1 MKTYPQ
7 YKESGIDWFGKIPSH
22 WDVKRIKDIVKINSE
37 TLKEDTS
44 IDYTFKYIDIS
55 NVSSDGVITLSDDM
69 TFYESPSR
77 ARRIV
82 HKGDVIVST
91 VRTYLKAIAPIDF
104 DANDVIAST
113 GFAVLTPFAIESSY
127 LMYLMLS
134 SSVIDQI
141 CSQSTGV
148 SYPAISAGKIS
159 ALSVIVPSLDE
170 QRRIASYLDEKCGV
184 FDGQVELL
192 EKKQKA
198 YERLKMSIIND
209 AVTCGLNPSVTLR
222 PSGIDWI
229 GDIPAHWQRLRLK
242 DVSIMYSGL
251 TGKSGDDFRC
261 DDDSKTKPFVPF
273 TNVLNN
279 TKIDFNQF
287 NRVVMTDDEQQNR
300 VQENDLIFL
309 MSSEDYESIAKS
321 AVVVGDP
328 GEVYLNSF
336 CRGLHFTSNKIYAP
350 FVNYQL
356 NSETYHDAL
365 RFEARGFTRINIKV
379 DRVFSQFIT
388 VPPLAEQ
395 RAIADYL
402 DQKCDEIDATI
413 DNISKQIDAYKRLKK
428 SLINEVVT
436 GKRAV

>member
-1 MKTYPQ
+1 MKRFPE
-7 YKESGIDWFGKIPSH
+7 YKDSGVEWFGKIPAH
-22 WDVKRIKDIVKINSE
+22 WKVKRIKDIVKINSE
-37 TLKEDTS
+37 ILKEDTPY
-44 IDYTFKYIDIS
+44 DYTFKYIDIS
-55 NVSSDGVITLSDDM
+55 NVSSDGVITPSEDM

-77 ARRIV
+77 ARRII

-104 DANDVIAST
+104 DANNIIAST
-113 GFAVLTPFAIESSY
+113 GFAVLTPFEIESSY
-127 LMYLMLS
+127 LKYLILS
-134 SSVIDQI
+134 SPVIDQF

-148 SYPAISAGKIS
+148 SYPAISSGKIS
-159 ALSVIVPSLDE
+159 ALSALVPSHDE
-170 QRRIASYLDEKCGV
+170 QRAIADYLDKKCGEI
-184 FDGQVELL
+184 DGQVALL
-192 EKKQKA
+192 EKKRDA
-198 YERLKMSIIND
+198 YARLKISVINK
-209 AVTCGLNPSVTLR
+209 AVTHGLNPDISMR

-229 GDIPAHWQRLRLK
+229 GDIPAHWERLRLK
-242 DVSIMYSGL
+242 DVSYMYSGL

-261 DDDSKTKPFVPF
+261 DDDTKTKPFVPF

-287 NRVVMTDDEQQNR
+287 NRVVMAEGEQQNR
-300 VQENDLIFL
+300 VLENDLIFL

-336 CRGLHFTSNKIYAP
+336 CRGLHFTSNDVYAP

-356 NSETYHDAL
+356 NSEKYHDAL

-395 RAIADYL
+395 REIADYL
-402 DQKCDEIDATI
+402 DKKCGEIDAVVENL
-413 DNISKQIDAYKRLKK
+413 DKQINAYKRLKK

>member
-1 MKTYPQ
+1 M
-7 YKESGIDWFGKIPSH
+7 
-22 WDVKRIKDIVKINSE
+22 
-37 TLKEDTS
+37 
-44 IDYTFKYIDIS
+44 
-55 NVSSDGVITLSDDM
+55 
-69 TFYESPSR
+69 
-77 ARRIV
+77 
-82 HKGDVIVST
+82 
-91 VRTYLKAIAPIDF
+91 
-104 DANDVIAST
+104 AST
-113 GFAVLTPFAIESSY
+113 GGGVLGKVHFFDSDDDSFYADSHVSILRNSKGENLMKFLYYIFSIKYDEINATMVKGSTNQTELQRNY
-127 LMYLMLS
+127 LLAYE
-134 SSVIDQI
+134 VDI
-141 CSQSTGV
+141 
-148 SYPAISAGKIS
+148 
-159 ALSVIVPSLDE
+159 PSLDK
-170 QRRIASYLDEKCGV
+170 QNQIVTYLDKKCREIDDNV
-184 FDGQVELL
+184 ALL
-192 EKKQKA
+192 EKKRDA
-198 YERLKMSIIND
+198 YTQLKISIINKI
-209 AVTCGLNPSVTLR
+209 VTHGLNPNVVMR

-229 GDIPAHWQRLRLK
+229 GDIPAHWVRLRLK
-242 DVSIMYSGL
+242 DVSFMYSGL

-261 DDDSKTKPFVPF
+261 DDESKTKPFVPF

-356 NSETYHDAL
+356 NSEKYHDAL

-388 VPPLAEQ
+388 LPPLAEQ
-395 RAIADYL
+395 HAIAEYL
-402 DQKCDEIDATI
+402 DQKCGEIDAVVG
-413 DNISKQIDAYKRLKK
+413 NIGKQIDAYKRLKK